1 MDRMQATPRIR
12 PFVGGLAD
20 MLTASYSPHR
30 TQHMQGLMRFLQVP
44 DAAQTL
50 DRISYGEPITTGA
63 GMTTSLRPEAKNTL
77 AMLLG
82 LVPIG
87 RAAEP
92 AAVATGRAL
101 EPVVG
106 RVAEA
111 AYDRGGLAR
120 EMAMA
125 MGQGTQS
132 QAVRRVGQ
140 PDIKALQDEY
150 YEATAKA
157 NELYGMLRG
166 GNRDPKVLEEYKQV
180 SARRESLMPQM
191 FPKEPETPP
200 ASLLESV
207 GDYRGQHSA
216 PTRDSGAPLWKLD
229 DIYPDDFY
237 SAQGV
242 QYYGSGSEPM
252 RDASVIRQLQS
263 LRGRPNAPVTIY
275 RAVPKSVDSKQAL
288 NPGDWVTTDRQYA
301 KEHGIGALSGDYK
314 IVRKNVKAKDLF
326 TNADSIYEIG
336 YDPQAMIRR
345 K

>member
-1 MDRMQATPRIR
+1 MNLLDLLRTEGSKYIR
-12 PFVGGLAD
+12 DAMPGGALNPEVSGQGLLDTLALGTAPVPIVGDVAGLAAD
-20 MLTASYSPHR
+20 VTRMVQNPEER
-30 TQHMQGLMRFLQVP
+30 TMGN
-44 DAAQTL
+44 AAL
-50 DRISYGEPITTGA
+50 A
-63 GMTTSLRPEAKNTL
+63 G
-77 AMLLG
+77 LG
-82 LVPIG
+82 LLPFI
-87 RAAEP
+87 P
-92 AAVATGRAL
+92 SL
-101 EPVVG
+101 
-106 RVAEA
+106 
-111 AYDRGGLAR
+111 
-120 EMAMA
+120 
-125 MGQGTQS
+125 GT
-132 QAVRRVGQ
+132 VRRVGQ

-166 GNRDPKVLEEYKQV
+166 GNKDPKVLEEYKQI
-180 SARRESLMPQM
+180 SARRESLMPQV

-200 ASLLESV
+200 ASLMESV

-275 RAVPKSVDSKQAL
+275 RAVPKSVDSKKAL

-301 KEHGIGALSGDYK
+301 KEHGIGALGGDYK

>member
-1 MDRMQATPRIR
+1 M
-12 PFVGGLAD
+12 
-20 MLTASYSPHR
+20 
-30 TQHMQGLMRFLQVP
+30 
-44 DAAQTL
+44 
-50 DRISYGEPITTGA
+50 TTGS
-63 GMTTSLRPEAKNTL
+63 GMTMRPNEDVRGLIELATAFAPAGKPAAAAAKAGTMAL
-77 AMLLG
+77 
-82 LVPIG
+82 G
-87 RAAEP
+87 RAGERMAE
-92 AAVATGRAL
+92 R
-101 EPVVG
+101 VVPQ
-106 RVAEA
+106 VME
-111 AYDRGGLAR
+111 RGGLPA
-120 EMAMA
+120 EMLSAMA
-125 MGQGTQS
+125 QGTQS

-166 GNRDPKVLEEYKQV
+166 GNRDPKVLENYKQI
-180 SARRESLMPQM
+180 SARRESLMPQV

-200 ASLLESV
+200 ASLMESV

-252 RDASVIRQLQS
+252 RDASVIRQLQA

-301 KEHGIGALSGDYK
+301 KEHGIGALGGDYK

>member
-1 MDRMQATPRIR
+1 M
-12 PFVGGLAD
+12 
-20 MLTASYSPHR
+20 
-30 TQHMQGLMRFLQVP
+30 
-44 DAAQTL
+44 
-50 DRISYGEPITTGA
+50 E
-63 GMTTSLRPEAKNTL
+63 
-77 AMLLG
+77 
-82 LVPIG
+82 
-87 RAAEP
+87 
-92 AAVATGRAL
+92 
-101 EPVVG
+101 
-106 RVAEA
+106 
-111 AYDRGGLAR
+111 RGGLPA
-120 EMAMA
+120 EMLGAMA
-125 MGQGTQS
+125 QGTQS

-166 GNRDPKVLEEYKQV
+166 GNRDPKVLENYKQI
-180 SARRESLMPQM
+180 SARRESLMPQV

-200 ASLLESV
+200 ASLMESV

-252 RDASVIRQLQS
+252 RDASVIGQLQA

-301 KEHGIGALSGDYK
+301 KEHGIGALGGDYK